1 MLNSTRKKKTVQE
14 ALLDKRKTSRLQ
26 QEILCQYTDLNA
38 ENRKLHNDI
47 FISDISE
54 TGLRFR
60 AFNFIPMNH
69 RLAFTIEIPK
79 KRSIQVTARP
89 VWIKECRSVG
99 QYNVG
104 VVFDDLP
111 LADRMLIQS
120 YLQLWL

>member
-1 MLNSTRKKKTVQE
+1 MSMSNKRLDDLTKKM
-14 ALLDKRKTSRLQ
+14 LDKRKAPRLT
-26 QEILCQYTDLNA
+26 QEIMCQYTDLNA
-38 ENRKLHNDI
+38 EQRKLHQDI
-47 FISDISE
+47 FISDLSE

-60 AFNFIPMNH
+60 AFSFIPMNH
-69 RLAFTIEIPK
+69 KLAFTIEIPK

-111 LADRMLIQS
+111 HGDRMLIHS
-120 YLQLWL
+120 YLQMWL